1 MSNVNYL
8 AQFAKSFNWAGFF
21 LPKNV
26 YHDCSKLYAFCR
38 VLDDLVDEKTN
49 LELREQRFD
58 EITNIYKK
66 TYELDNNDRKILNQ
80 NEHELIVND
89 MIELAYNNNIKRI
102 ILDDLIEG
110 VGSDLKQK
118 VYLRS
123 VKDLL
128 VYSYRVA
135 GTVGLMMAKILGVS
149 DTRSLK
155 GAIDLGIAMQL
166 TNIARDVIEDKKMN
180 RQYIKPDFENIEA
193 TLKLAD
199 MFYES
204 SYTSIKKIPF
214 KYRFA
219 IIVARRVYRQIG
231 RKIIQKRNMENY
243 EKSGKIYVN
252 NFEKIY
258 QTILSLFDLMFLYLK
273 DVESHQ
279 RIREHEIIREEIN
292 LDERI

>member
-135 GTVGLMMAKILGVS
+135 GTVGLMMAKILNVN

-252 NFEKIY
+252 NFGKIY